1 MTWDLW
7 TPDRIAD
14 QGGRV
19 AVVTG
24 GGSGVGLATVR
35 ALARRGARVVLP
47 VRDLTRGRRA
57 AAGITA
63 DVPGARIDLRHLDLA
78 DLDSV
83 RAFADGLRAELPRLD
98 LLVNNAGVMAPPH
111 TLSAQGHEVQF
122 ATNHLGHF
130 ALTGLL
136 LDLLGRGDDPRVVTV
151 SSPNHRRGRLDL
163 GVVGDLDVLDV
174 LDGPRGYSPMGHYNR
189 SKLANAVFG
198 LHLHR
203 LLGQAGSPVRSVLA
217 HPGYVATNLQKGTPV
232 AGVRLLY
239 GRLLAPLA
247 QKPADGARSVLC
259 AATEPAVESGAFIA
273 PGGRG
278 ELRGAPT
285 RVRPAPRAAD
295 AVTGRRLWEVS
306 ERLTGVRFPLPVA
319 G

>member
-1 MTWDLW
+1 MTRERW
-7 TPDRIAD
+7 TDDRMSD
-14 QGGRV
+14 QSGRT

-24 GGSGVGLATVR
+24 ANSGVGLATAR
-35 ALARRGARVVLP
+35 ALARHGARVVLA
-47 VRDLTRGRRA
+47 VRDADRGRRA

-63 DVPGARIDLRHLDLA
+63 EFPAARLDVRHLDLA

-83 RAFADGLRAELPRLD
+83 RAFAEGMRAGRQRVD
-98 LLVNNAGVMAPPH
+98 LLVNNAGVMAPPR
-111 TLSAQGHEVQF
+111 TLGAQGHELQF

-136 LDLLGRGDDPRVVTV
+136 LDLLAGGDDSRVVTV
-151 SSPNHRRGRLDL
+151 SSPNHRQARIAFD
-163 GVVGDLDVLDV
+163 DLD
-174 LDGPRGYSPMGHYNR
+174 GERAYSPMGHYGQ

-203 LLGQAGSPVRSVLA
+203 LLGRTDSPVRSVLA

-247 QKPADGARSVLC
+247 QGPADGALSVLY
-259 AATEPAVESGAFIA
+259 AATEPGVRGGEFIA

-278 ELRGAPT
+278 ELRGAPV
-285 RVRPAPRAAD
+285 RVEPAPRAAD
-295 AVTGRRLWEVS
+295 AATGRRLWEVS